1 MGSQRGQS
9 RRARVALAAT
19 VVALA
24 TAGSAA
30 AFQALPPGSQVNDDP
45 AAGINSALSVSGE
58 DPTNADIVGGALTAG
73 KPAVPWAIFRQQE
86 ASGAADQVFVRSFAN
101 GAWTT
106 RGNGTV
112 GGDSSAS
119 PKFTGSL
126 NFDQGQ
132 DGEAPSIDF
141 AGAGRTVPWA
151 TWYENTSGTG
161 FDNNNVFA
169 SRFDNTG
176 DANQGKWIFGGQ
188 GRGNDGTGTDV
199 PSLNIHTDQDA
210 ENPSVAGG
218 STADPTK
225 PGPWITWQETSNSN
239 GKDQIFV
246 DKPEGP
252 GMPNCDTATPKG
264 QPDATGHI
272 PAIGGFCFQDVG
284 LARAGQSNAD
294 PSLNVDVNRDGIEP
308 DIAFTGAN
316 DSVPWVVWY
325 ETGAGTPGLATNEMV
340 FAAKAEAD
348 AGGLG
353 GFHWHVFGNAV
364 NGNGILNGATTC
376 AASLTAEQ
384 ACSLNSSPAADA
396 EDPQVAAGTMNP
408 ANPTAPWV
416 TWDETVGG
424 VHQVFV
430 SRFVATPAPHFQ
442 IVNGG
447 QPISTGGV
455 DSTRADITFS
465 GNTPYVTW
473 REATSAGTV
482 GFVGHFVNAANP
494 TFVLDE
500 SDIPLTPTA
509 QADVREPISSS
520 CTANPFNAD
529 GAACQGG
536 AVGTPFFLFTN
547 GTNPR
552 GLFAGSYQPGT
563 PVTGAAS
570 GVSTSAATVSGTVNP
585 EGAPIR
591 VSFQFGT
598 STAYGQSTAP
608 QTLAPGN
615 VATPFAG
622 QLTGLPAGTTIHYR
636 AVAVSDFGTFAGADQ
651 TLTTSPVGTPPPS
664 VGSVTIGR
672 AKVSGNTASV
682 RVTCTGAAGAQCNVS
697 LGMTVTETFRGHKLV
712 AVAARVRHKVV
723 GVGSATVALTAGNAQ
738 TVRISLNGQGR
749 KLLASRHL
757 LKVKL
762 VVTEALG
769 NGQSA
774 TVSAQTVTFKT
785 HTHRHGRH

>member
-1 MGSQRGQS
+1 
-9 RRARVALAAT
+9 
-19 VVALA
+19 
-24 TAGSAA
+24 
-30 AFQALPPGSQVNDDP
+30 
-45 AAGINSALSVSGE
+45 
-58 DPTNADIVGGALTAG
+58 
-73 KPAVPWAIFRQQE
+73 
-86 ASGAADQVFVRSFAN
+86 
-101 GAWTT
+101 
-106 RGNGTV
+106 
-112 GGDSSAS
+112 
-119 PKFTGSL
+119 
-126 NFDQGQ
+126 
-132 DGEAPSIDF
+132 
-141 AGAGRTVPWA
+141 
-151 TWYENTSGTG
+151 
-161 FDNNNVFA
+161 
-169 SRFDNTG
+169 
-176 DANQGKWIFGGQ
+176 
-188 GRGNDGTGTDV
+188 
-199 PSLNIHTDQDA
+199 
-210 ENPSVAGG
+210 
-218 STADPTK
+218 
-225 PGPWITWQETSNSN
+225 
-239 GKDQIFV
+239 
-246 DKPEGP
+246 
-252 GMPNCDTATPKG
+252 
-264 QPDATGHI
+264 
-272 PAIGGFCFQDVG
+272 
-284 LARAGQSNAD
+284 
-294 PSLNVDVNRDGIEP
+294 
-308 DIAFTGAN
+308 
-316 DSVPWVVWY
+316 
-325 ETGAGTPGLATNEMV
+325 
-340 FAAKAEAD
+340 
-348 AGGLG
+348 
-353 GFHWHVFGNAV
+353 
-364 NGNGILNGATTC
+364 
-376 AASLTAEQ
+376 
-384 ACSLNSSPAADA
+384 
-396 EDPQVAAGTMNP
+396 MNP

-482 GFVGHFVNAANP
+482 GFVGHFVGAANP

-570 GVSTSAATVSGTVNP
+570 GVTTSAATVSGTVNP

-598 STAYGQSTAP
+598 TLAYGQTTAP
-608 QTLAPGN
+608 VTLAPGN
-615 VATPFAG
+615 VATPFTG

-636 AVAVSDFGTFAGADQ
+636 AVAVSDFGTFVGADE
-651 TLTTSPVGTPPPS
+651 TLTTSPVVSPPL
-664 VGSVTIGR
+664 VGIATAGH
-672 AKVSGNTASV
+672 AKVSGTAALV
-682 RVTCTGAAGAQCNVS
+682 RVACAGAPGAQCNVS
-697 LGMTVTETFRGHKLV
+697 LRMTVTETFRGQKLI
-712 AVAARVRHKVV
+712 AVAARVRHKVL
-723 GVGSATVALTAGNAQ
+723 GVGSAAVTLTAGNAQ

-749 KLLASRHL
+749 KLLASRHV

-774 TVSAQTVTFKT
+774 TVSTQTVTFKT
-785 HTHRHGRH
+785 HTHRHGGH